1 MTQLSLLL
9 PRTEDSRPDEETGV
23 QIAWAMDGGRA
34 VHIARYSHLREH
46 GARPELSCL
55 GCTVP
60 VVPVL
65 PLTGGGR
72 PHRLDHFRHKKAS
85 PSCTAHYGIGARLWN
100 ATLHLHQELS
110 DLQPDAAERLYVL
123 GYCDTEQSSW
133 TESLPLFATGCTQR
147 ARLSLP
153 RFDTVRLTPT
163 RRSHPTVPNIRLFLG
178 EAEVLRIRVVPAAPT
193 FAAKPLPSSDPPE
206 LHVHIS
212 DHTYDQV
219 LSWSPV
225 TNHEIP
231 CTRATPR
238 LTYRCPDHL

>member
-34 VHIARYSHLREH
+34 VHIARYSHLREN

-55 GCTVP
+55 GCSVP

-85 PSCTAHYGIGARLWN
+85 PSCTAHYGMGARLWN
-100 ATLHLHQELS
+100 ATLHLHQELCEV
-110 DLQPDAAERLYVL
+110 DPEVAAQLYVL
-123 GYCDTEQSSW
+123 AYCDTDQSTW
-133 TESLPLFATGCTQR
+133 TESLPLFATGCSQR
-147 ARLSLP
+147 SRMAVPS
-153 RFDTVRLTPT
+153 FDTVRLTPT
-163 RRSHPTVPNIRLFLG
+163 RRSHPTVPNIRLYRG
-178 EAEVLRIRVVPAAPT
+178 ESEVLRIRVVPAVPT
-193 FAAKPLPSSDPPE
+193 FSAKPLPPSEPPE

-212 DHTYDQV
+212 DHTYERV
-219 LSWSPV
+219 LSWSL
-225 TNHEIP
+225 TDSGELP

-238 LTYRCPDHL
+238 LTYTCQDHR